1 MEFSYKKN
9 DNTDLFRN
17 LEKDYLT
24 NISKLQNYIPIYDK
38 FFSLNES
45 NYNSINLNN
54 NYIKSIDNKESE
66 NKYKGVV
73 RDYSNN
79 EKICE
84 VFFKYSPLLDPV
96 KYITGKYDSSQNILD
111 LPKYNT
117 KIGYAKIRDPN
128 NSAYVDG
135 FFSYLT
141 SGLLNEHKFI
151 HGIDY
156 YGSFLGIKNDFL

>member
-9 DNTDLFRN
+9 DNTDLFRD

-66 NKYKGVV
+66 NKYKAVYVIIRIMKKYV
-73 RDYSNN
+73 R
-79 EKICE
+79 C
-84 VFFKYSPLLDPV
+84 FL
-96 KYITGKYDSSQNILD
+96 NIVH
-111 LPKYNT
+111 Y
-117 KIGYAKIRDPN
+117 
-128 NSAYVDG
+128 
-135 FFSYLT
+135 
-141 SGLLNEHKFI
+141 
-151 HGIDY
+151 
-156 YGSFLGIKNDFL
+156 

>member
-9 DNTDLFRN
+9 DNTDLFRD

-66 NKYKGVV
+66 NKTKQLC
-73 RDYSNN
+73 DHSNN

-84 VFFKYSPLLDPV
+84 VFL
-96 KYITGKYDSSQNILD
+96 NIVH
-111 LPKYNT
+111 Y
-117 KIGYAKIRDPN
+117 
-128 NSAYVDG
+128 
-135 FFSYLT
+135 
-141 SGLLNEHKFI
+141 
-151 HGIDY
+151 
-156 YGSFLGIKNDFL
+156 